1 MATSTSCLYF
11 KELWSTKYHSGCS
24 GDVTFSLLL
33 QLNSFASCKIS
44 SDMITQH
51 YSGDQDS
58 VVPLL
63 GSRTL
68 VRELAHT
75 MGLPVTVPYSTWFR
89 KGQVHFLLFDYV
101 LLQLCI
107 QISWYCVNMIL
118 KQLEV
123 HRPWKYLCVFDFK
136 VGGWVTEYGNF
147 LTFATVRGASHMVPF
162 AQPDRALGL
171 FRSIVLGKRLP
182 NTTNPPID

>member
-1 MATSTSCLYF
+1 
-11 KELWSTKYHSGCS
+11 
-24 GDVTFSLLL
+24 
-33 QLNSFASCKIS
+33 
-44 SDMITQH
+44 MITQH

-63 GSRTL
+63 GSRAL
-68 VRELAHT
+68 VRELAHN

-118 KQLEV
+118 K
-123 HRPWKYLCVFDFK
+123 
-136 VGGWVTEYGNF
+136 N
-147 LTFATVRGASHMVPF
+147 
-162 AQPDRALGL
+162 
-171 FRSIVLGKRLP
+171 
-182 NTTNPPID
+182 

>member
-1 MATSTSCLYF
+1 MATSTSCLSF
-11 KELWSTKYHSGCS
+11 KELWSTKYHFGCS
-24 GDVTFSLLL
+24 GDVALSLLL
-33 QLNSFASCKIS
+33 HMNSFASCQIS

-89 KGQVHFLLFDYV
+89 KGQVYHLFYHYILLHLYKLAD
-101 LLQLCI
+101 
-107 QISWYCVNMIL
+107 
-118 KQLEV
+118 
-123 HRPWKYLCVFDFK
+123 
-136 VGGWVTEYGNF
+136 
-147 LTFATVRGASHMVPF
+147 
-162 AQPDRALGL
+162 
-171 FRSIVLGKRLP
+171 IV
-182 NTTNPPID
+182 